1 MVEVPYRLTLW
12 NWSDL
17 NTIALDHRRERCQ
30 EIAAQTSR
38 HSSSVPSTSWPDS
51 LGQSNLSSLSSAQ
64 LAVEAPMQLWCVRLT
79 PDECLSSSMWVFV
92 LCSGRTFSFGLSSTT
107 PLSLTLPVTVGVL
120 TSHISTPRHPLC
132 LISLFVFCFCRIICP
147 RQSSRWRSCCTDQL
161 CTGASANT
169 NHCHRS
175 GWPDHHPSN

>member
-30 EIAAQTSR
+30 EIAAQTSG
-38 HSSSVPSTSWPDS
+38 HSSSVPSTSWPDRP
-51 LGQSNLSSLSSAQ
+51 GQSNLSSLSSAQ
-64 LAVEAPMQLWCVRLT
+64 LWCAAVMCQINPWRVPLQ
-79 PDECLSSSMWVFV
+79 DSSMWVFV
-92 LCSGRTFSFGLSSTT
+92 LCSGRKFSFGLSSTT

-147 RQSSRWRSCCTDQL
+147 RQSTRWRSCCTDQL